1 MMRRN
6 SIAQA
11 GVLPVGRSQADV
23 IRNME
28 KPMGLPYDQ
37 LQILEAIEGELQT
50 TDPGF
55 TYVFF
60 AFSSVTRDQDMPSVE
75 QLKDL

>member
-1 MMRRN
+1 
-6 SIAQA
+6 
-11 GVLPVGRSQADV
+11 
-23 IRNME
+23 
-28 KPMGLPYDQ
+28 MGLPYDQ
-37 LQILEAIEGELQT
+37 LQILEAIEHELRT

-60 AFSSVTRDQDMPSVE
+60 AFSSVTRDQDMPSGE